1 MDDSFDIIDLIIIFG
16 IPSYLLLQVVS
27 LNRLTARWRKAAF
40 VPLVLAV
47 PIALWCFA
55 AFVGQ
60 SNLWP
65 LPFIFFAPLGT
76 LYLVVLL
83 TMRAIKGIC

>member
-1 MDDSFDIIDLIIIFG
+1 MDDSLDIIGLIITFG
-16 IPSYLLLQVVS
+16 IPAYLLLQLVS

-55 AFVGQ
+55 IFAGQ
-60 SNLWP
+60 SNLWA
-65 LPFIFFAPLGT
+65 LPFIFFAPILCAHWHA
-76 LYLVVLL
+76 LPYCSAHFA
-83 TMRAIKGIC
+83 RH